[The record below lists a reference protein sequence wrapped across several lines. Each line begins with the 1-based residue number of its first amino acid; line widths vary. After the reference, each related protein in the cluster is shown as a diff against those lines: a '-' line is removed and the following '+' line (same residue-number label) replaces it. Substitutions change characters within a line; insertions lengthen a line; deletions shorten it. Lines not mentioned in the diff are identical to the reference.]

1 MLWPSGLMIWFVSD
15 AAGQIP
21 ALLSGLTGPALLHLW
36 LIGLSSSSDLI
47 PGLVCCEGGRK

>member
-1 MLWPSGLMIWFVSD
+1 MLWPSRLMIWFVSD